1 MLKTLRIS
9 IVLLTVLAATVTAY
23 GQTCLYR
30 CVDNIGGGYCAAGI
44 QYTDCAEYP
53 ECPEGNCIN
62 QCNGSGWEYC
72 I

>member
-1 MLKTLRIS
+1 MKKSLRFFF
-9 IVLLTVLAATVTAY
+9 VLLTAVAVSVSAY
-23 GQTCLYR
+23 GQYCLYR
-30 CVDNIGGGYCAAGI
+30 CVDTLEGGYCAAGT